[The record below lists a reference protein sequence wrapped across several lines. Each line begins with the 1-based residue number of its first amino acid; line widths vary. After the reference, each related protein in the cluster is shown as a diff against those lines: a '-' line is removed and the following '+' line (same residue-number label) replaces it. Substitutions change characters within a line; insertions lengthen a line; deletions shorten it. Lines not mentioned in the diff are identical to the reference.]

1 MSFLIQFQPV
11 SKASFLA
18 VGYLLSLLIFDFSF
32 ELKLIFITF
41 IPISLYIFSGYYKV
55 CAMLLGILLGIFQF
69 FYFHEEKRN
78 ISFDKKNFGIIEKQK
93 AWNIQFIKEVKRNFY
108 ETEFYSDQIK
118 FRLITRRYKKDITLP
133 TLFCDSKFISIK
145 QVPSNEEYFRFLR
158 KFDFNYLQ
166 ISESKCKRISEEIDS
181 KKLLRKKIEDI
192 LTRAGITD
200 YANDIAMGLFFGDA
214 SYLENEFK
222 EKVREGGVL
231 HLFAAS
237 GLHIGVFIGFLYFF
251 SKNIWFLN
259 YYTER
264 IIPLVIAF
272 SYLYVLDFPV
282 SLLRAYIFTCGL
294 VLGSLFFRKMKSIDL
309 ILISSALIRFIDPE
323 NFLTL
328 SFNLSYS
335 AVCGILFLK
344 SYLDKLAFG
353 NWKNFFTEN
362 FTISISASLG
372 TYPVLLIYFKTFSFG
387 SIFLNLLLVPLTSLL
402 LPLLYISLILQILY
416 ENFLEMI
423 FAEGFLKNIL
433 YFYNS
438 NLCPG
443 RILLDRLLEFSEII
457 IEIFWTYCELLV
469 RTLAYLS
476 EKLST
481 SVGFYRSVKDSLS
494 FHMGIYFVLLAALFV
509 GFLLLDL
516 DFFQNKEKKKKASKF
531 RILFAIFTL
540 LFIGSFF
547 YLGFILFPEE
557 KKILLVSQKISAGSD
572 YYLVREKNQI
582 YLGGICKYSQYK
594 IQKLIKEN
602 FCDES
607 IESIFI
613 EEETCLS
620 LASLCKKDSP
630 NANIYTAKRL
640 IDWETKIPGL
650 KQDMT
655 ASRRNFS
662 NLLIFYPHLDSMSQL
677 QKNSRDSQ
685 GNILLLFAY
694 KLQDN
699 AKDWNANKNL
709 LGINPNWNFITPD
722 EL

>member
-18 VGYLLSLLIFDFSF
+18 IGYL
-32 ELKLIFITF
+32 
-41 IPISLYIFSGYYKV
+41 ISLYISEISNERNLFLVLFFLIGICIYNGYYKV
-55 CAMLLGILLGIFQF
+55 CAILLGILLGIFQF
-69 FYFHEEKRN
+69 LYIYKEKVN
-78 ISFDKKNFGIIEKQK
+78 ISFDKKNFEIIEKQK
-93 AWNIQFIKEVKRNFY
+93 AWNIQFTKEIKRNFY
-108 ETEFYSDQIK
+108 ETEFYSDKIK

-133 TLFCDSKFISIK
+133 TLLCDSKFISIK
-145 QVPSNEEYFRFLR
+145 QVSSNEEYFRFLR
-158 KFDFNYLQ
+158 EFDFTYLQ

-237 GLHIGVFIGFLYFF
+237 GLHIGVFIGFFYFF
-251 SKNIWFLN
+251 AKQVRFFN

-264 IIPLVIAF
+264 IFPLLIAF
-272 SYLYVLDFPV
+272 SYLYLLDFPV

-294 VLGSLFFRKMKSIDL
+294 VIGSLFFRKMKDIDL
-309 ILISSALIRFIDPE
+309 ILISSALILFIDSE

-372 TYPVLLIYFKTFSFG
+372 TYPVLLVYFKTFSFG

-402 LPLLYISLILQILY
+402 LPLLYISLILQFLY
-416 ENFLEMI
+416 EYLLKKILNNFLISSNFI
-423 FAEGFLKNIL
+423 FYSKQ
-433 YFYNS
+433 
-438 NLCPG
+438 NL
-443 RILLDRLLEFSEII
+443 LNWFTEFPKVL
-457 IEIFWTYCELLV
+457 IEIFWTYSELLL
-469 RTLAYLS
+469 RLLAYLS

-481 SVGFYRSVKDSLS
+481 SVGFYRSVKESLP
-494 FHMGIYFVLLAALFV
+494 FHMGIYFALLTLLCI
-509 GFLLLDL
+509 GFFILEL
-516 DFFQNKEKKKKASKF
+516 DFFQNKERKSKAKKF
-531 RILFAIFTL
+531 RILFGFFTL
-540 LFIGSFF
+540 FFIGSFF
-547 YLGFILFPEE
+547 YFGFVLFPEE
-557 KKILLVSQKISAGSD
+557 KNFLTVPQKISAGSD

-582 YLGGICKYSQYK
+582 YFGGICKYSQYK
-594 IQKLIKEN
+594 IQKLLREN

-607 IESIFI
+607 VESIFI

-620 LASLCKKDSP
+620 LATLCKKDSP
-630 NANIYTAKRL
+630 HANIYSAKRL
-640 IDWETKIPGL
+640 TDWEKSISTL
-650 KQDMT
+650 KQDVT

-677 QKNSRDSQ
+677 QKNSRVSK

-694 KLQDN
+694 KLNDN

>member
-18 VGYLLSLLIFDFSF
+18 LGYL
-32 ELKLIFITF
+32 
-41 IPISLYIFSGYYKV
+41 ISLYILEISHDSKLIFVLLLLIGISILNGYCKV
-55 CAMLLGILLGIFQF
+55 CAILLGILLGVFQF
-69 FYFHEEKRN
+69 FYFNKEKPS
-78 ISFDKKNFGIIEKQK
+78 ISFDKKNFELIKKQK
-93 AWNIQFIKEVKRNFY
+93 AWTIQFTKEIKRNFY
-108 ETEFYSDQIK
+108 ETEFHSDKIR
-118 FRLITRRYKKDITLP
+118 FRLITRRYRKDIALP
-133 TLFCDSKFISIK
+133 TLLCNSQFIKLK
-145 QVPSNEEYFRFLR
+145 QVSSNEEYFRFLR
-158 KFDFNYLQ
+158 EFDFTYLQ
-166 ISESKCKRISEEIDS
+166 IFENKCKRISEEIDS
-181 KKLLRKKIEDI
+181 KKLLRKQIEDT

-237 GLHIGVFIGFLYFF
+237 GLHIGVFIGFFYFF
-251 SKNIWFLN
+251 AKQIWIFN

-264 IIPLVIAF
+264 IFPLLIAF

-294 VLGSLFFRKMKSIDL
+294 VLGSLFFRKMKAIDL
-309 ILISSALIRFIDPE
+309 ILISSALILFIDPE

-402 LPLLYISLILQILY
+402 LPLLYISLIFQFLY
-416 ENFLEMI
+416 ESIADFFLENI
-423 FAEGFLKNIL
+423 FIIQ
-433 YFYNS
+433 NS
-438 NLCPG
+438 NFYWKE
-443 RILLDRLLEFSEII
+443 IQLDWLAGFSKVL
-457 IEIFWTYCELLV
+457 IEIFWTYSELLL
-469 RTLAYLS
+469 RLLAYLS

-481 SVGFYRSVKDSLS
+481 TVGFYRGVKDSLP
-494 FHMGIYFVLLAALFV
+494 FHMGIYFALLTLLCI
-509 GFLLLDL
+509 GFFILEI
-516 DFFQNKEKKKKASKF
+516 DFFQGKEKKKKASKF
-531 RILFAIFTL
+531 RILFAFFAL
-540 LFIGSFF
+540 FFIGSFF
-547 YLGFILFPEE
+547 YFGFILFPEE
-557 KKILLVSQKISAGSD
+557 NKSIANPQKISAGSD
-572 YYLVREKNQI
+572 YYLVREKKQI
-582 YLGGICKYSQYK
+582 YFGGICKYSQYK
-594 IQKLIKEN
+594 IQRLIKEN

-620 LASLCKKDSP
+620 LATLCKKNSP

-640 IDWETKIPGL
+640 TDWEKNIPSL
-650 KQDMT
+650 KQDLN

-677 QKNSRDSQ
+677 QKNSRVSK

-694 KLQDN
+694 KLNDN